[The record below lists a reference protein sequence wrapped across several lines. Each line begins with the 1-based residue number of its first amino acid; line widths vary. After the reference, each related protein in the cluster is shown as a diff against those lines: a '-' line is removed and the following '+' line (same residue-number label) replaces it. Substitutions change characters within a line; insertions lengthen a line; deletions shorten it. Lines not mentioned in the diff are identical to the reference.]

1 MTDQREEEEKVF
13 FALFVSLILCLH
25 LVIIIQGFLTT
36 ISLLFEYIETNGLHT
51 KDKDKESQQI
61 QRSSKRISSM
71 GASKK
76 SVSFGCVRR
85 APWFPTTPT
94 LDNRK
99 HDALALNG
107 SSSSSS
113 SSTSS
118 AIEGSENLGLFSDPS
133 SLSAAMISLYT
144 GNFEEV
150 KCYF

>member
-1 MTDQREEEEKVF
+1 
-13 FALFVSLILCLH
+13 
-25 LVIIIQGFLTT
+25 
-36 ISLLFEYIETNGLHT
+36 
-51 KDKDKESQQI
+51 
-61 QRSSKRISSM
+61 M

-85 APWFPTTPT
+85 APWFPTTST

-99 HDALALNG
+99 HNALALNG
-107 SSSSSS
+107 SSS

-118 AIEGSENLGLFSDPS
+118 AIEGSENLGLLSDPS

-150 KCYF
+150 KCYFSPAYFCYLEITIFLKSDWDDQLCSSIGIGYTALQLLQSHLRGFHPISP